1 MTHPDPIKTL
11 PTRRI
16 KATDGMA
23 VTADVWEEAHDY
35 HRQHLALHALLSHG
49 AGIAAGL
56 EVVANDPADSAVYIR
71 PGMAVDPSGRTIVL
85 NEPLTYEVGAAEGRL
100 FLVIAYGESHTRSG
114 NGLENEGAPVYVQ
127 QQFSVEATSVLPPGP
142 HVELARLMR
151 TRRGAPIADAQDPT
165 APAGNEIDLRFRR
178 SSALTSPAPA
188 SVALIHLGGAGAQHG
203 RGAQALAR
211 GLRAHQRSVWA
222 DDGAALDSGLSSYT
236 LVYLVGHDSFQLSAN
251 EMNALYAVLQNGGS
265 LLAESCRREAGAAG
279 RAEASFAALF
289 GALGVTLESVGAG
302 HRLLQGPALFSAAP
316 AGFETNGV
324 PQIQGGEGVLYST
337 ADYGCLWHGERR
349 SGPASREEIRA
360 AHEFGLNVLDWAA
373 ERARRP
379 AARA

>member
-23 VTADVWEEAHDY
+23 VTADVWEEAHNY
-35 HRQHLALHALLSHG
+35 HRHHLETHALLSHG
-49 AGIAAGL
+49 AGIVAGL
-56 EVVANDPADSAVYIR
+56 QVVANDPADSAVYIR
-71 PGMAVDPSGRTIVL
+71 PGMAVDPSGRSIVL

-100 FLVIAYGESHTRSG
+100 FLVIAYGESHSRNGT
-114 NGLENEGAPVYVQ
+114 GLESEGTPLYVQ

-142 HVELARLMR
+142 HVELARLLR

-178 SSALTSPAPA
+178 SSALPNAAPA
-188 SVALIHLGGAGAQHG
+188 SIALVHLGGSGAQHG

-211 GLRAHQRSVWA
+211 GLRANQRSVWV
-222 DDGAALDSGLSSYT
+222 DDNVALDSGLSNHT
-236 LVYLVGHDSFQLSAN
+236 LVYLVGHDTFQLSAN
-251 EMNALYAVLQNGGS
+251 EMNALYSLVQNGGS
-265 LLAESCRREAGAAG
+265 LFAESCRREAGAAG

-289 GALGVTLESVGAG
+289 GSLGVKPESVGAG
-302 HRLLQGPALFSAAP
+302 HRLLQGPALFNAAP
-316 AGFETNGV
+316 VGFETGGM
-324 PQIQGGEGVLYST
+324 PQVQAGEGLLYST

-360 AHEFGLNVLDWAA
+360 AHEFGLNVLDWAT
-373 ERARRP
+373 ERAR
-379 AARA
+379 